1 MTTQTSQ
8 SSQSS
13 QDAAPATARVPM
25 YTPEFAADPHG
36 AYAEMRR
43 VHGSLVPVLLH
54 PDVPATLVIGYHTAI
69 RILHD
74 QERFPADPRRW
85 EEGIAH
91 DCPVKPM
98 MEWRPNALRSSGIE
112 HARYRAANVYSLNG
126 IDLHGLRT
134 VVQDVA
140 IGLINELSQ
149 AGRADLITQ
158 YAFPLAFQVLN
169 TLLGCPPEIGHR
181 VAVGMA
187 QIFEGDDA
195 EAGNAALA
203 AALAELVVLK
213 KEQPG
218 NDLTTRL
225 LQHESRLDIQEM
237 VHQLACVYGAGI
249 EPQQNLIANALL
261 LILTDE
267 RFSGDV
273 LDGNLTVRDAL
284 DEVLYQDPP
293 MANYSISYPPY
304 PVQIDGVWL
313 PAHQP
318 VLISMSACN
327 NDPAIASDQR
337 AGNRAHLAW
346 SVGPHACPAQSAAY
360 LIAQAAIDQILDAL
374 PEMELAVPAEE
385 LLWRPG
391 PFARALAALPVIIP
405 GAPAIPP
412 R

>member
-1 MTTQTSQ
+1 MTTQTAH
-8 SSQSS
+8 
-13 QDAAPATARVPM
+13 DTTATTRVPM

-36 AYAEMRR
+36 VYERMRR
-43 VHGSLVPVLLH
+43 EHGSLVPVLLH

-74 QERFPADPRRW
+74 QERFPADPRTW
-85 EEGIAH
+85 EKDIAA

-112 HARYRAANVYSLNG
+112 HARYRSANVYSLNG
-126 IDLHGLRT
+126 VDLHGLRR

-140 IGLINELSQ
+140 VGLINGLTQ
-149 AGRADLITQ
+149 AGEADLISQ

-169 TLLGCPPEIGHR
+169 TLLGCPPEIGQR
-181 VAVGMA
+181 VAEGMA

-195 EAGNAALA
+195 EAGNAKLA
-203 AALAELVVLK
+203 GALAELVMMK
-213 KEQPG
+213 KEQPA
-218 NDLTTRL
+218 DDVTTRL
-225 LQHESRLDIQEM
+225 LQHESDLDVPEM
-237 VHQLACVYGAGI
+237 VHQLATLYGAGI

-293 MANYSISYPPY
+293 MANYAISYPPY
-304 PVQIDGVWL
+304 PVQLDGVWL

-318 VLISMSACN
+318 VVISMSACN

-374 PEMELAVPAEE
+374 PEMELAVPAAE
-385 LLWRPG
+385 LVWRPG
-391 PFARALAALPVIIP
+391 PFARALAALPVVVPGSPPIP
-405 GAPAIPP
+405 M

>member
-1 MTTQTSQ
+1 MTTRT
-8 SSQSS
+8 
-13 QDAAPATARVPM
+13 AAGAAAALSPVPM
-25 YTPEFAADPHG
+25 YTLEFAADPHR

-43 VHGSLVPVLLH
+43 RHGSLVPVLLD
-54 PDVPATLVIGYHTAI
+54 PDVPATLVIGYHAAL

-85 EEGIAH
+85 EQGVA
-91 DCPVKPM
+91 DTCPVKPM
-98 MEWRPNALRSSGIE
+98 MEWRPNALRSSGID
-112 HARYRAANVYSLNG
+112 HARYRKANVHSLNG

-140 IGLINELSQ
+140 TGLIAELSRS
-149 AGRADLITQ
+149 GKADLLSQ
-158 YAFPLAFQVLN
+158 YAYPLAFQVLN
-169 TLLGCPPEIGHR
+169 TLLGCPPQIGQR

-187 QIFEGDDA
+187 KIFEGVDA
-195 EAGNAALA
+195 EAGNAMLA
-203 AALAELVVLK
+203 EALAELVALK
-213 KEQPG
+213 QEHPADDVTSRLLHHEAG
-218 NDLTTRL
+218 LDLT
-225 LQHESRLDIQEM
+225 EM
-237 VHQLACVYGAGI
+237 VHQLATLYGAGI

-293 MANYSISYPPY
+293 MANYAISYPPY

-318 VLISMSACN
+318 VVISMSACN

-346 SVGPHACPAQSAAY
+346 SAGPHACPAQSAAY

-374 PEMELAVPAEE
+374 PEMELAVPVEQ
-385 LLWRPG
+385 LIWRPG
-391 PFARALAALPVIIP
+391 PFARALAALPVLIP
-405 GAPAIPP
+405 DSPP
-412 R
+412 VARY

>member
-1 MTTQTSQ
+1 MTTSTAPEG
-8 SSQSS
+8 SSADS
-13 QDAAPATARVPM
+13 PFPM

-43 VHGSLVPVLLH
+43 AHGSLVPVLLD
-54 PDVPATLVIGYHTAI
+54 PEVPATLVIGYRTAI

-74 QERFPADPRRW
+74 QERFPADSRRW
-85 EEGIAH
+85 EQGVSAS
-91 DCPVKPM
+91 CPVRPM
-98 MEWRPNALRSSGIE
+98 MEWRPNALRSAGIE
-112 HARYRAANVYSLNG
+112 HARYRSSNVYALNG
-126 IDLHGLRT
+126 VDLHALRT

-140 IGLINELSQ
+140 VGLINDLSQ
-149 AGRADLITQ
+149 SGKADLITQ

-169 TLLGCPPEIGHR
+169 TLLGCPPEIGER
-181 VAVGMA
+181 VAIGMA
-187 QIFEGDDA
+187 KIFEGIDA
-195 EAGNAALA
+195 EAGNAQLA
-203 AALAELVVLK
+203 AALAELVMMK
-213 KEQPG
+213 KEHPA
-218 NDLTTRL
+218 DDVTTRL
-225 LQHESRLDIQEM
+225 LQHESALEVPEM

-293 MANYSISYPPY
+293 MANYALSFPPY
-304 PVQIDGVWL
+304 PVQVDGVWL
-313 PAHQP
+313 PADQP
-318 VLISMSACN
+318 VVISMSACN
-327 NDPAIASDQR
+327 NDPAIASDHR

-346 SVGPHACPAQSAAY
+346 SAGPHACPAQSAAY

-374 PEMELAVPAEE
+374 PEMELAVPKEDLA
-385 LLWRPG
+385 WRPG
-391 PFARALAALPVIIP
+391 PFARALASLPVVVP
-405 GAPAIPP
+405 GSVSNPP

>member
-1 MTTQTSQ
+1 VTTQTTA
-8 SSQSS
+8 
-13 QDAAPATARVPM
+13 DADGTTARFPM

-36 AYAEMRR
+36 SYAEMRR
-43 VHGSLVPVLLH
+43 RHGSLVPVLLD
-54 PDVPATLVIGYHTAI
+54 PDVPATLVIGYHTAVS
-69 RILHD
+69 ILHD
-74 QERFPADPRRW
+74 QERFPADSRRW
-85 EEGIAH
+85 EEGIAP

-112 HARYRAANVYSLNG
+112 HARYRGANVYSLNG
-126 IDLHGLRT
+126 VDLHGLRK

-140 IGLINELSQ
+140 IGLINDLCQ
-149 AGRADLITQ
+149 AGKADLITQ

-169 TLLGCPPEIGHR
+169 TLLGCPPEIGQR

-187 QIFEGDDA
+187 SIFEGIDA
-195 EAGNAALA
+195 EAGNAMLA

-213 KEQPG
+213 QQRPG
-218 NDLTTRL
+218 NDVTTRL
-225 LQHESRLDIQEM
+225 LQHESGLDLPEM
-237 VHQLACVYGAGI
+237 VHQLATLYGAGI

-261 LILTDE
+261 LILTDD
-267 RFSGDV
+267 RFSGDI

-293 MANYSISYPPY
+293 MANYALSFPPY

-318 VLISMSACN
+318 VVISFSACN

-374 PEMELAVPAEE
+374 PEMELAVPADQ
-385 LLWRPG
+385 LVWRPG
-391 PFARALAALPVIIP
+391 PFARALASLPVIVPGSPPIP
-405 GAPAIPP
+405 L

>member
-1 MTTQTSQ
+1 VTTSTALEG
-8 SSQSS
+8 
-13 QDAAPATARVPM
+13 AAAASPFAM
-25 YTPEFAADPHG
+25 YTPEFAADPHN

-43 VHGSLVPVLLH
+43 AHGSLVPVLLD
-54 PDVPATLVIGYHTAI
+54 PEVPATLVIGYHAAI

-74 QERFPADPRRW
+74 PERFPADPRRW
-85 EEGIAH
+85 EQGISAT
-91 DCPVKPM
+91 CPVRPM
-98 MEWRPNALRSSGIE
+98 MEWRPNALRSAGIE
-112 HARYRAANVYSLNG
+112 HARYRSSNVYALNG
-126 IDLHGLRT
+126 VDLHGLRT

-140 IGLINELSQ
+140 IGLINDLSQ
-149 AGRADLITQ
+149 SGKADLITE

-169 TLLGCPPEIGHR
+169 TLLGCPPEIGER
-181 VAVGMA
+181 VAIGMA
-187 QIFEGDDA
+187 KIFEGIDA
-195 EAGNAALA
+195 EAGNAQLA
-203 AALAELVVLK
+203 AALAELVMMK
-213 KEQPG
+213 KEHPAQ
-218 NDLTTRL
+218 DVTTRL
-225 LQHESRLDIQEM
+225 LQHASELEVPEM
-237 VHQLACVYGAGI
+237 VHQLACIYGAGI

-293 MANYSISYPPY
+293 MANYALSFPPY

-313 PAHQP
+313 PADQP
-318 VLISMSACN
+318 VVISMSACD
-327 NDPAIASDQR
+327 NDPAIASDHR

-346 SVGPHACPAQSAAY
+346 SAGPHSCPAQSAAY

-374 PEMELAVPAEE
+374 PEMELAVPRED

-391 PFARALAALPVIIP
+391 PFARALASLPVLVPGSPPIP
-405 GAPAIPP
+405 L

>member
-1 MTTQTSQ
+1 MTTEAAA
-8 SSQSS
+8 
-13 QDAAPATARVPM
+13 DATPELSRVPM

-43 VHGSLVPVLLH
+43 RHGSLVPVLLH
-54 PDVPATLVIGYHTAI
+54 PDVPATLVIGYHTAL

-85 EEGIAH
+85 EKGVA
-91 DCPVKPM
+91 DTCPVKPM
-98 MEWRPNALRSSGIE
+98 MEWRPNALRSSGVE
-112 HARYRAANVYSLNG
+112 HARYRKANVHSLG
-126 IDLHGLRT
+126 GVDLHGLRA

-140 IGLINELSQ
+140 IGLIDDLSR
-149 AGRADLITQ
+149 AGEADLITQ
-158 YAFPLAFQVLN
+158 YAYPLAFQVLN
-169 TLLGCPPEIGHR
+169 TLLGCPPEIGQR
-181 VAVGMA
+181 VATGMA
-187 QIFEGDDA
+187 KIFEGVDA
-195 EAGNAALA
+195 EAGNAMLA
-203 AALAELVVLK
+203 EALAELVLLK
-213 KEQPG
+213 KQHPA
-218 NDLTTRL
+218 NDVTTRL
-225 LQHESRLDIQEM
+225 LQHESELDVPEM
-237 VHQLACVYGAGI
+237 VHQLATLYGAGI

-293 MANYSISYPPY
+293 MANYAISYPPY

-313 PAHQP
+313 PADQP
-318 VLISMSACN
+318 VVISMSACN

-346 SVGPHACPAQSAAY
+346 SAGPHACPAQSAAY
-360 LIAQAAIDQILDAL
+360 LIAQAAVDQILDAL
-374 PEMELAVPAEE
+374 PEMELAVPADE
-385 LLWRPG
+385 LVWRPG
-391 PFARALAALPVIIP
+391 PFARGLAALPVIVP
-405 GAPAIPP
+405 GSP

>member
-1 MTTQTSQ
+1 
-8 SSQSS
+8 
-13 QDAAPATARVPM
+13 M

-43 VHGSLVPVLLH
+43 LHGALVPVLLH
-54 PDVPATLVIGYHTAI
+54 PDVPATLVIGYHVALK
-69 RILHD
+69 ILHD
-74 QERFPADPRRW
+74 QDRFPADPRQW
-85 EEGIAH
+85 EEGIDNA
-91 DCPVKPM
+91 CPVKPM

-112 HARYRAANVYSLNG
+112 HARYRSANVYSLSG
-126 IDLHGLRT
+126 VDLHGLRK

-140 IGLINELSQ
+140 IGLINDMCQ
-149 AGRADLITQ
+149 AGEADLITQ
-158 YAFPLAFQVLN
+158 FAFPLAFQVLN
-169 TLLGCPPEIGHR
+169 TLLGCPPEIGQR
-181 VAVGMA
+181 VATGMA
-187 QIFEGDDA
+187 QIFEGNDA
-195 EAGNAALA
+195 EAGNAMLA
-203 AALAELVVLK
+203 GALAELVVMK
-213 KEQPG
+213 KEYPA
-218 NDLTTRL
+218 NDVTTRL
-225 LQHESRLDIQEM
+225 LQHESALDIPEM
-237 VHQLACVYGAGI
+237 VHQLATLYGAGI

-261 LILTDE
+261 LILTDD

-293 MANYSISYPPY
+293 MANYAISYPPY

-374 PEMELAVPAEE
+374 PEMELAVPVEK
-385 LLWRPG
+385 LVWRPG
-391 PFARALAALPVIIP
+391 PFARALAALPVTIP
-405 GAPAIPP
+405 GSPPIPL

>member
-1 MTTQTSQ
+1 VTTQTAA
-8 SSQSS
+8 
-13 QDAAPATARVPM
+13 DATTARAPM

-43 VHGSLVPVLLH
+43 LHGPLVPVLLH
-54 PDVPATLVIGYHTAI
+54 PDVPATLVIGYHAAL

-74 QERFPADPRRW
+74 QERFPADPRQW
-85 EEGIAH
+85 EEGIDNA
-91 DCPVKPM
+91 CPVKPM

-112 HARYRAANVYSLNG
+112 HARYRSANVYSLSG
-126 IDLHGLRT
+126 VDLHGLRR

-140 IGLINELSQ
+140 IGLINDMCQ
-149 AGRADLITQ
+149 AGEADLITQ
-158 YAFPLAFQVLN
+158 FAFPLAFQVLN
-169 TLLGCPPEIGHR
+169 TLLGCPPEIGQR
-181 VAVGMA
+181 VATGMA
-187 QIFEGDDA
+187 QIFEGNDA
-195 EAGNAALA
+195 EAGNAMLA
-203 AALAELVVLK
+203 GALAELVVMK
-213 KEQPG
+213 KENPA
-218 NDLTTRL
+218 DDVTTRL
-225 LQHESRLDIQEM
+225 LQHESALDIPEM
-237 VHQLACVYGAGI
+237 VHQLATLYGAGI

-261 LILTDE
+261 LILTDD

-293 MANYSISYPPY
+293 MANYAISYPPY

-318 VLISMSACN
+318 VVISMSACN

-346 SVGPHACPAQSAAY
+346 SVGPHTCPAQSAAY

-374 PEMELAVPAEE
+374 PEMELAVPVEK
-385 LLWRPG
+385 LVWRPG
-391 PFARALAALPVIIP
+391 PFARALAALPVTIP
-405 GAPAIPP
+405 GSPPIPL

>member
-1 MTTQTSQ
+1 MTPQTAA
-8 SSQSS
+8 
-13 QDAAPATARVPM
+13 DASVPSPRVAM

-36 AYAEMRR
+36 AYAKMRSE
-43 VHGSLVPVLLH
+43 HGSLVPVLLE
-54 PDVPATLVIGYHTAI
+54 PDVPATLVIGYHTALK
-69 RILHD
+69 ILHD

-85 EEGIAH
+85 EQGVAH
-91 DCPVKPM
+91 DSPVRPM
-98 MEWRPNALRSSGIE
+98 MEWRPNALRSSGID
-112 HARYRAANVYSLNG
+112 HVRYRGANVHSLGG
-126 IDLHGLRT
+126 IDLHGLRA

-140 IGLINELSQ
+140 VGLINELCE
-149 AGRADLITQ
+149 AGEADLISQ

-169 TLLGCPPEIGHR
+169 TLLGCPAEIGQK
-181 VAVGMA
+181 VATGMA
-187 QIFEGDDA
+187 SIFEGIDA
-195 EAGNAALA
+195 EAGNAMLA

-213 KEQPG
+213 RENPG
-218 NDLTTRL
+218 NDVTSRL
-225 LQHESRLDIQEM
+225 LQHDAGLDIPEM
-237 VHQLACVYGAGI
+237 VHQLACIYGAGI
-249 EPQQNLIANALL
+249 EPQQNLIANTLL

-293 MANYSISYPPY
+293 MANYCISYPPY

-313 PAHQP
+313 PADQP

-346 SVGPHACPAQSAAY
+346 STGPHACPAQPAAY

-374 PEMELAVPAEE
+374 PEMELAVPAEK

-391 PFARALAALPVIIP
+391 PFARGLASLPVTVPGLPPIP
-405 GAPAIPP
+405 L

>member
-1 MTTQTSQ
+1 MTTHTAA
-8 SSQSS
+8 
-13 QDAAPATARVPM
+13 DAATAASRVPM

-36 AYAEMRR
+36 SYAEMRR
-43 VHGSLVPVLLH
+43 LHGSLVPVLLD
-54 PDVPATLVIGYHTAI
+54 PEVPATLVIGYHTAI
-69 RILHD
+69 KILHD
-74 QERFPADPRRW
+74 QERFPADPRTW
-85 EEGIAH
+85 QEDIA
-91 DCPVKPM
+91 DSCPVKPM

-112 HARYRAANVYSLNG
+112 HARYRSSNVYSLNG
-126 IDLHGLRT
+126 VDLHGLRAI
-134 VVQDVA
+134 VQDVA
-140 IGLINELSQ
+140 VGLINELCQ
-149 AGRADLITQ
+149 AGEADLISQ

-169 TLLGCPPEIGHR
+169 TLLGCPPEIGQR
-181 VAVGMA
+181 VATGMA
-187 QIFEGDDA
+187 MMFEGIDA
-195 EAGNAALA
+195 EAGNAMLV
-203 AALAELVVLK
+203 AALVELVTLK
-213 KEQPG
+213 QQHPA
-218 NDLTTRL
+218 NDITSRL
-225 LQHESRLDIQEM
+225 LQHESGLDVPEM
-237 VHQLACVYGAGI
+237 VHQLVTLYGAGI

-293 MANYSISYPPY
+293 MANYAISYPPY

-318 VLISMSACN
+318 VVISMSACN

-346 SVGPHACPAQSAAY
+346 SVGPHTCPAQSAAY

-374 PEMELAVPAEE
+374 PEMELAVPDEE
-385 LLWRPG
+385 LVWRPG
-391 PFARALAALPVIIP
+391 PFARGLASLPVVVPSSPPIP
-405 GAPAIPP
+405 L